1 MYIIQYMASHPISFT
16 KLNHCVLDQFGP
28 MKSDCPKIS
37 TVYSWRFFPL
47 RFFFFLLSVRSLYIL
62 CLPDPRCMKTSST
75 DL

>member
-1 MYIIQYMASHPISFT
+1 MYIIQYMASHPKSFT

-37 TVYSWRFFPL
+37 AAYSWRFFSL
-47 RFFFFLLSVRSLYIL
+47 RFFFLRSVCSLYIL
-62 CLPDPRCMKTSST
+62 CLPDPQCMKISST